1 MTDFLFFLFK
11 SLKLTCWQVFVS
23 KQQLFPPQICSQSSR
38 FLQTETAPPREEAFK
53 LNLINRLQQTGSNG
67 DPFRRKCR
75 TAVWSLSGSQNG
87 VKLCIKFNHNIWLKF
102 MIKKSNA
109 FFLGG
114 GGVLYK
120 PIKTKKLNFLHFLVC
135 FFVWKRKFWFFYS
148 SERRKKQQK
157 TFKKNIKKTK

>member
-1 MTDFLFFLFK
+1 M
-11 SLKLTCWQVFVS
+11 S

-38 FLQTETAPPREEAFK
+38 FLQTEAAPPREEAFK

-87 VKLCIKFNHNIWLKF
+87 VKLCIRSNHNIWLKF
-102 MIKKSNA
+102 MIKRSNA

-120 PIKTKKLNFLHFLVC
+120 PIKTKKLNFLHFWV
-135 FFVWKRKFWFFYS
+135 FFLCEKEFFFTVLKEEKNNKKLSKKLSKTKFVYCMKH
-148 SERRKKQQK
+148 RYVKKQK
-157 TFKKNIKKTK
+157 YKEYF